1 MLTASQSVGSIIGGT
16 FFGWLADTKGRLYA
30 LKVTN
35 TMYIIF
41 TIVLISS
48 VNIYMVIA
56 CILFIGIA
64 YSGDN
69 MNTSTMLLEFLPVSR
84 RWIITLFA
92 INWGIGGIIMAFLGV
107 MLNLYEVDAIYI
119 FRIVCAF
126 ILLSVIVLLILRCFL
141 DESPK
146 FFL

>member
-1 MLTASQSVGSIIGGT
+1 
-16 FFGWLADTKGRLYA
+16 
-30 LKVTN
+30 
-35 TMYIIF
+35 
-41 TIVLISS
+41 
-48 VNIYMVIA
+48 
-56 CILFIGIA
+56 
-64 YSGDN
+64 

-146 FFL
+146 YFL